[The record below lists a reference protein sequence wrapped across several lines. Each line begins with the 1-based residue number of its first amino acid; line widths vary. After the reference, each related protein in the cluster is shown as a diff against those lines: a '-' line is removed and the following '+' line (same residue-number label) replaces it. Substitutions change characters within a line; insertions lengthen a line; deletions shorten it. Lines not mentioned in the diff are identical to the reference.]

1 MNKTMIQLNKET
13 VAKLQTLKRY
23 PRETY
28 DEIINTLIDDSEVEI
43 LTEEDIKEIEKGLE
57 DVRKGRV
64 KTMEEVAKELNVKL

>member
-1 MNKTMIQLNKET
+1 M
-13 VAKLQTLKRY
+13 KRY

>member
-1 MNKTMIQLNKET
+1 MIQLNKET